1 MNNHTYTRKY
11 TRACIQ
17 THIQTEIMIILAF
30 YTLLTRHSDSGSP
43 FRNCALGIA
52 QFRNRTLNLEIA
64 HAQFRNWSYSGTG
77 RNKCDL
83 TRL

>member
-30 YTLLTRHSDSGSP
+30 YTW
-43 FRNCALGIA
+43 FRGGALSFKNMPLAAMLNINIGRSRGGI
-52 QFRNRTLNLEIA
+52 
-64 HAQFRNWSYSGTG
+64 
-77 RNKCDL
+77 C
-83 TRL
+83 